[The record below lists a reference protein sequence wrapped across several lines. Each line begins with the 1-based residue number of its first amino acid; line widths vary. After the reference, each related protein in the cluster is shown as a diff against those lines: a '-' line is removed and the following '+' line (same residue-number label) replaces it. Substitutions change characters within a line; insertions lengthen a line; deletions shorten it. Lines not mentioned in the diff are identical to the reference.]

1 MNEPVLQAEH
11 LAAGYPGRTV
21 LMDVSFAVRPG
32 ELVGLI
38 GANGAGKSTL
48 LKTVRGLLAPLGG
61 TVALLGTGIQSLSP
75 RAFAQRAAYLSQQ
88 TEIPFGYTVRD
99 IAMTGR
105 YPYLG
110 WWQREGGR
118 DRALVDASLAYV
130 GMTALAD
137 RPMQELSGGQR
148 QRALFAKVLA
158 QQTPV
163 LLLDEPATGLDLFYQ
178 EELFHFCQDICAAGR
193 TVLMVVHELG
203 LAARF
208 CSRLLLF
215 GGGHLL
221 ADGTPADVLTPAR
234 LTAAYDAPIA
244 VDALPNG
251 HYDVYVAK
259 RPERRERQALLERLL
274 DSQTTASLSEGGGL
288 RSSGRCVGGRS

>member
-148 QRALFAKVLA
+148 QRTLFAKVLA

-163 LLLDEPATGLDLFYQ
+163 LLLDEPATGLDLMYQ
-178 EELFHFCQDICAAGR
+178 EELFRFCQELCAAGR

>member
-61 TVALLGTGIQSLSP
+61 TVALLGRDIRQLSP
-75 RAFAQRAAYLSQQ
+75 REFAQQAAYLSQQ

-130 GMTALAD
+130 AMTALAD

-148 QRALFAKVLA
+148 QRTLFAKVLA

-163 LLLDEPATGLDLFYQ
+163 LLLDEPATGLDLMYQ
-178 EELFHFCQDICAAGR
+178 EELFRFCQELCAAGR

-215 GGGHLL
+215 GGGQLL
-221 ADGTPADVLTPAR
+221 ADGAPSDVLTPAR
-234 LTAAYDAPIA
+234 LTAAYDVPIA
-244 VDALPNG
+244 VDALPTG
-251 HYDVYVAK
+251 HYDVYVADGQK
-259 RPERRERQALLERLL
+259 RSGRQALLEQLL
-274 DSQTTASLSEGGGL
+274 AP
-288 RSSGRCVGGRS
+288 